1 MAPTDDDDDIVVPGD
16 GEVTTELSGHQRTVT
31 RGYLYSNEGYKAVSR
46 SYIKIAGGKVSF
58 GDRNKKTGAM
68 TERSS
73 ISASYNGYYGIA
85 VSCSA
90 LFLAPVVNED
100 IDILF
105 QEGGYTPVTGYMQV
119 VTDMQFSQN
128 DNLRWVIQKIP
139 FRNGVCVGDL
149 DAIIQDSDINQ
160 W

>member
-1 MAPTDDDDDIVVPGD
+1 MATNDDDDDIVVPDD

-46 SYIKIAGGKVSF
+46 SYVQIAGGKITF
-58 GDRNKKTGAM
+58 GDRNKSTGVM
-68 TERSS
+68 TQRSS
-73 ISASYNGYYGIA
+73 ITPASNGYYGIA
-85 VSCSA
+85 LSCTA
-90 LFLAPVVNED
+90 LFFSAISSDD
-100 IDILF
+100 INMLL
-105 QEGGYTPVTGYMQV
+105 QAGSYTPVTGYMQV
-119 VTDMQFSQN
+119 VTDMQFSRN

-149 DAIIQDSDINQ
+149 DAIIQDSDISQ

>member
-46 SYIKIAGGKVSF
+46 SYVQIAGGKITF
-58 GDRNKKTGAM
+58 GDRNKSTGVM
-68 TERSS
+68 TQRSS
-73 ISASYNGYYGIA
+73 ITPASNGYYGIA
-85 VSCSA
+85 LSCTA
-90 LFLAPVVNED
+90 LFFSAISSDD
-100 IDILF
+100 INMLL
-105 QEGGYTPVTGYMQV
+105 QAGSYTPVTGYMQV
-119 VTDMQFSQN
+119 VTDMQFSRN

-149 DAIIQDSDINQ
+149 DAIIQDSDISQ